1 VQQKTTAAR
10 TSTAASAQRSAKT
23 ANGKATATKRSA
35 RPPVRGR
42 EPHTDLLA
50 YRDEFP
56 ILSRKIYLNS
66 CSLGPL
72 SFRSMAAMARFQE
85 NWNDFGAQAWYG
97 LWMGEIA
104 ALREKFARLIGAR
117 PHEIAIAPNV
127 SSALSEVSTGLD
139 LGERNR
145 VVLADMDFPTLAY
158 QWLVK
163 QRTGTEVAFVESP
176 DRISLPAEQFA
187 SALEGHTGLVA
198 TSRVFYL
205 SGYIQDVGRLAKMAH
220 ERGALLLVDDYQAT
234 GQIPLDVKA
243 LGIDILV
250 TGTLKWLMGGPGV
263 AFIYVRE
270 ELIPRLRPTVT
281 GWWGARDQFQFRT
294 TDFAFRDDA
303 ARLEAGTPAVA
314 AIFAA
319 SAALD
324 MVLEV
329 GVERIRERSRYLAD
343 DLVRRAQER
352 DWQLNSPLDGGQ
364 RSSIVMLRLERPD
377 ELVQGLTKRG
387 IIVDY
392 RPGLLRISPH
402 FYNTVEE
409 NEAIMAAL
417 DELLAARGA

>member
-23 ANGKATATKRSA
+23 ANGKATATKRTA
-35 RPPVRGR
+35 PPRLRG

-72 SFRSMAAMARFQE
+72 SRRSMAAMARFQE

-145 VVLADMDFPTLAY
+145 VILADMDFPTLAY

-176 DRISLPAEQFA
+176 DRISLPAELFA
-187 SALEGHTGLVA
+187 SALDERTGLVA

-205 SGYIQDVGRLAKMAH
+205 SGYIQDVGRLARMAH
-220 ERGALLLVDDYQAT
+220 ERGALLLVDDYQGT

-243 LGIDILV
+243 LDIDILV

-294 TDFAFRDDA
+294 TDFDFRDDA

-324 MVLEV
+324 IVLEI

-343 DLVRRAQER
+343 DVVRRAQAR
-352 DWQLNSPLDGGQ
+352 GWQVNSPLDGGQ
-364 RSSIVMLRLERPD
+364 RSSIVMLRLERPED
-377 ELVQGLTKRG
+377 LVRGLTERG

-392 RPGLLRISPH
+392 RPGLLRISPN

-409 NEAIMAAL
+409 NVAIMSAL
-417 DELLAARGA
+417 DALLAARKA